1 MSKYA
6 LRLVHFLS
14 EDKPINEYFIPF
26 SSGALLNL
34 LKTDFSKVIEDVFF
48 SDVEYI
54 KELLNKREGTLESFL
69 RRYNLFDVKDQ
80 NGYNYFVDLTKEDFA
95 DEEWRANDPEDIYE
109 YSLWDY
115 FADARLILDT
125 VQIREPE
132 NNVAEVQAIND
143 EAEATMFSRSE
154 LFLQKVIFSII
165 VAIDSGEEGEQ
176 FIPPTIP
183 EDYLEYFKSG
193 SFADSLDEIEK
204 LTYVFLNDY
213 ISDMP
218 YSLYAASYDYIYKL
232 FKIIVGDKVTQ
243 YKLVEYMDKLHKSLW
258 EVSNKRPFD
267 FIKNMKTY
275 LGEELFVRS
284 LLMCDWAVFFI
295 NAFPK
300 GQKILYSI
308 KDILYGMKD
317 IFSSSPNEEKD
328 WKEII
333 EKYYP
338 EKQGC
343 FCVVLTDDDKI
354 YFALSGFDY
363 QGGKI
368 IRPKIECFKKLAK
381 YIISELNLKKD
392 SYCSLNDAT
401 KRYTEI
407 QSSRNSIKYIQ
418 GDPKFVYFFKDIK
431 NNKINTQ
438 KLGAMFGCC
447 ERKILGFIELSQG
460 KKDNYG
466 KISFFSRWAP
476 CEKCMPAIYL
486 QKKYCF
492 YAFAD
497 SFNSLENNNMELSK
511 YEVDGHYNSRY
522 WLKKQIIHNSYYS
535 NEKKQAD
542 IVDDVEDCKNK
553 DYILL
558 GVIGNKN
565 TKEIK
570 AYSVFSVS
578 TGTILE
584 KTEVEIVGRYD
595 LFININSN
603 LPNYLK
609 YITELKNICNGKY
622 THFKERCNHN
632 KEDKINDNT
641 LICGGNADFALILN
655 NNEIV
660 SKYKYIR
667 IGIDD
672 EKAIFCDIELQKVYY
687 GSKHAFILK
696 DDKGNKTI
704 KYCYT
709 DNTNEYCY
717 RDLAKDGGI
726 SDSIVYNIEKI
737 IKADG
742 WYRIDDDEDV
752 SQNQLLIL
760 GKPKFLTV
768 KLKKAANSKTSM
780 YISSTV
786 LDIDISS
793 FKYGNS
799 IFGNINLIQVSKG
812 IENQSLEKVIEA
824 CLIDKLLAEIED
836 GNISGSLIEVRTSE
850 LRKQIAHEVRT
861 SELRKRIAHEVEL
874 LDETDRRIEGI
885 SIERY

>member
-34 LKTDFSKVIEDVFF
+34 LKTDFSKIIEDVFF

-132 NNVAEVQAIND
+132 TNVAEVQAIND

-176 FIPPTIP
+176 FIPPTLP
-183 EDYLEYFKSG
+183 EDYLEYVKSG

-267 FIKNMKTY
+267 FIKNMKYY
-275 LGEELFVRS
+275 LDDELFVRS
-284 LLMCDWAVFFI
+284 LLMCYWDNFFI
-295 NAFPK
+295 NIFPK

-308 KDILYGMKD
+308 KDI
-317 IFSSSPNEEKD
+317 FSSSPDIDINKEWQKRGLYRKKIEE
-328 WKEII
+328 
-333 EKYYP
+333 YYP
-338 EKQGC
+338 TGTGC
-343 FCVVLTDDDKI
+343 FCVALTGGDKI

-363 QGGKI
+363 QGEKI
-368 IRPKIECFKKLAK
+368 INSKKIKNKIEWYKKLAE

-401 KRYTEI
+401 RCYTEI
-407 QSSRNSIKYIQ
+407 QSSIKSIKYIQ
-418 GDPKFVYFFKDIK
+418 GEANFVYFKDIK
-431 NNKINTQ
+431 NDKIDTR

-542 IVDDVEDCKNK
+542 IVDDDENCKSK

-565 TKEIK
+565 TKKIK

-578 TGTILE
+578 TGTIL
-584 KTEVEIVGRYD
+584 KMTKVEYD

-641 LICGGNADFALILN
+641 LICGGSTDFALIL

-667 IGIDD
+667 MGIDD

-696 DDKGNKTI
+696 DDKGNNTI

-717 RDLAKDGGI
+717 RDLAKDRGI
-726 SDSIVYNIEKI
+726 SYSIVDNIEKNY
-737 IKADG
+737 KADG
-742 WYRIDDDEDV
+742 WHRIDIEKDV
-752 SQNQLLIL
+752 RQNQLLIL

-768 KLKKAANSKTSM
+768 KLKELKKAANSKISM
-780 YISSTV
+780 YISPTI
-786 LDIDISS
+786 LDLDISS

-799 IFGNINLIQVSKG
+799 IFCNINLIQVSKG
-812 IENQSLEKVIEA
+812 IENQFLGKVIEA
-824 CLIDKLLAEIED
+824 CLIDKLLVEIED
-836 GNISGSLIEVRTSE
+836 GNISGSLI
-850 LRKQIAHEVRT
+850 EVRT

>member
-26 SSGALLNL
+26 SSRALLNL
-34 LKTDFSKVIEDVFF
+34 LKTDFSKIIEDVFF

-80 NGYNYFVDLTKEDFA
+80 NGYNYFVDLTGEDFSG
-95 DEEWRANDPEDIYE
+95 EEWRANDPEDIYE

-132 NNVAEVQAIND
+132 INVDEVQAINN

-176 FIPPTIP
+176 FIPPILP
-183 EDYLEYFKSG
+183 EDCLEYFKSG
-193 SFADSLDEIEK
+193 SFADRLDEIEK

-213 ISDMP
+213 IPDMP

-258 EVSNKRPFD
+258 KVSNKRPFD

-295 NAFPK
+295 NVFPK

-308 KDILYGMKD
+308 KG
-317 IFSSSPNEEKD
+317 IFSSKLNRPEGSKKYSKEK
-328 WKEII
+328 
-333 EKYYP
+333 
-338 EKQGC
+338 GC
-343 FCVVLTDDDKI
+343 FCVAITDDGKR
-354 YFALSGFDY
+354 YFALSGVDY
-363 QGGKI
+363 QGKEFI
-368 IRPKIECFKKLAK
+368 DSEKVDVKKYKKLAK
-381 YIISELNLKKD
+381 CLISELELKGYLYC
-392 SYCSLNDAT
+392 SYCSLNHYT
-401 KRYTEI
+401 KSYTEI
-407 QSSRNSIKYIQ
+407 TKNDEPIIY
-418 GDPKFVYFFKDIK
+418 IK
-431 NNKINTQ
+431 NKPNFIYFCEYIKNEVKIKGSIGKDTINKVGNIF
-438 KLGAMFGCC
+438 ACC

-476 CEKCMPAIYL
+476 CKKCMPAIYL

-497 SFNSLENNNMELSK
+497 SFNENNNMELSK
-511 YEVDGHYNSRY
+511 YEVDGYYNSRY

-542 IVDDVEDCKNK
+542 IANDDENYKSK

-558 GVIGNKN
+558 GVIGDKN

-570 AYSVFSVS
+570 AYSVFSLS

-584 KTEVEIVGRYD
+584 KTRVEIVGQYD
-595 LFININSN
+595 LFININPN

-609 YITELKNICNGKY
+609 YITELKNICYGKY

-632 KEDKINDNT
+632 KEDKINDNA

-655 NNEIV
+655 NEIV

-667 IGIDD
+667 MGIDD
-672 EKAIFCDIELQKVYY
+672 EKAIFCDIELQKIYY
-687 GSKHAFILK
+687 GFKQAFILK
-696 DDKGNKTI
+696 DNKGNKTI

-709 DNTNEYCY
+709 DNTDEYCY
-717 RDLAKDGGI
+717 RDLIRDTEN
-726 SDSIVYNIEKI
+726 SYSELSILDFINEICES
-737 IKADG
+737 DG
-742 WYRIDDDEDV
+742 WHCIGGKNRKTKDMW
-752 SQNQLLIL
+752 LTL
-760 GKPKFLTV
+760 GKPEFLTV
-768 KLKKAANSKTSM
+768 KLKDIEKGAITQTSI
-780 YISSTV
+780 YISPEMS
-786 LDIDISS
+786 DIDISA

-799 IFGNINLIQVSKG
+799 IFGNINSIQISKG
-812 IENQSLEKVIEA
+812 IKNQFLERLIEA
-824 CLIDKLLAEIED
+824 CVMDKLLVEIED
-836 GNISGSLIEVRTSE
+836 KNISGSLIEVRKSE
-850 LRKQIAHEVRT
+850 LK
-861 SELRKRIAHEVEL
+861 KRIADEVKL
-874 LDETDRRIEGI
+874 LDGADGRIEEI
-885 SIERY
+885 NINRYDL

>member
-80 NGYNYFVDLTKEDFA
+80 NGYNYFVDLTKEDFV

-176 FIPPTIP
+176 FIPPTLP

-258 EVSNKRPFD
+258 KVSNKRPFD
-267 FIKNMKTY
+267 FIKNMKYY
-275 LGEELFVRS
+275 LDDKLFVRS
-284 LLMCDWAVFFI
+284 LLMCYWDDFFI
-295 NAFPK
+295 NMFPK

-308 KDILYGMKD
+308 KDI
-317 IFSSSPNEEKD
+317 FSSSPDIDINKEWQKRGLYRKKIEE
-328 WKEII
+328 
-333 EKYYP
+333 YYP
-338 EKQGC
+338 TGTGC
-343 FCVVLTDDDKI
+343 FCVALTGGDKI

-363 QGGKI
+363 QGEKI
-368 IRPKIECFKKLAK
+368 INSKKIKNKIEWYKKLAG

-407 QSSRNSIKYIQ
+407 QSSINSIKYIQ

-447 ERKILGFIELSQG
+447 ERKILGSIELSQG

-476 CEKCMPAIYL
+476 CKKCMPAIYL

-497 SFNSLENNNMELSK
+497 SFKENNNMELSK
-511 YEVDGHYNSRY
+511 YEVDGHYNSGY

-542 IVDDVEDCKNK
+542 IVDDDENCKSK

-558 GVIGNKN
+558 GVIGDKN

-570 AYSVFSVS
+570 AYSVFFVS

-584 KTEVEIVGRYD
+584 MTKVEIVGRYD

-641 LICGGNADFALILN
+641 LICGGSADFALIL

-667 IGIDD
+667 MGIDD

-717 RDLAKDGGI
+717 RDLAKDRGI
-726 SDSIVYNIEKI
+726 SYSTVDNIEKKY
-737 IKADG
+737 KADG
-742 WYRIDDDEDV
+742 WHRIDDEEDV

-812 IENQSLEKVIEA
+812 IENQFLEKVIEA

-850 LRKQIAHEVRT
+850 LRK
-861 SELRKRIAHEVEL
+861 RIAHEVEL

>member
-26 SSGALLNL
+26 SSGALLTL
-34 LKTDFSKVIEDVFF
+34 LKTDFSKIIEDVFF

-54 KELLNKREGTLESFL
+54 KELLNRGEGTLESFL

-132 NNVAEVQAIND
+132 TNVAEVQAIND
-143 EAEATMFSRSE
+143 EAEATMFSRRE

-176 FIPPTIP
+176 FIPPTLP
-183 EDYLEYFKSG
+183 EDYLKYFKSS

-275 LGEELFVRS
+275 LGEELFLKS
-284 LLMCDWAVFFI
+284 LLVCDWTDFFVEV
-295 NAFPK
+295 FPK
-300 GQKILYSI
+300 GQKVLCDI
-308 KDILYGMKD
+308 KAL
-317 IFSSSPNEEKD
+317 FNSSPHNKEE
-328 WKEII
+328 WKKRELFKGKV

-338 EKQGC
+338 NEPGC
-343 FCVVLTDDDKI
+343 FCIVITDGSKG

-363 QGGKI
+363 QGENIVKH
-368 IRPKIECFKKLAK
+368 KEDVEKYKKLAECMMV
-381 YIISELNLKKD
+381 ELKLENY
-392 SYCSLNDAT
+392 SYCSLNYAT
-401 KRYTEI
+401 KRYTELTCHGAPI
-407 QSSRNSIKYIQ
+407 IYIQ
-418 GDPKFVYFFKDIK
+418 NEPNFTYFNDDIK
-431 NNKINTQ
+431 NKKYTIEILKNIF
-438 KLGAMFGCC
+438 ACC
-447 ERKILGFIELSQG
+447 ERKILGYIESG
-460 KKDNYG
+460 KEEEESCR

-486 QKKYCF
+486 QKEYCF

-497 SFNSLENNNMELSK
+497 YFKKEVDNDMKLCK
-511 YEVDGHYNSRY
+511 YEVERYNNSQY
-522 WLKKQIIHNSYYS
+522 GLKKYNYCSDEENQNVITHDNGNYKS
-535 NEKKQAD
+535 KR
-542 IVDDVEDCKNK
+542 
-553 DYILL
+553 YILV
-558 GVIGNKN
+558 GVIGDKS
-565 TKEIK
+565 TRKIK
-570 AYSVFSVS
+570 AYSVFSVFE
-578 TGTILE
+578 GTIFKMTKE
-584 KTEVEIVGRYD
+584 TIVGAYD
-595 LFININSN
+595 LFININPN

-609 YITELKNICNGKY
+609 YITELKNICSGKY
-622 THFKERCNHN
+622 THFKERCNYYKLN
-632 KEDKINDNT
+632 KVNDNT
-641 LICGGNADFALILN
+641 LICGGNEDFALILGDK
-655 NNEIV
+655 IV

-667 IGIDD
+667 MGLED
-672 EKAIFCDIELQKVYY
+672 EKAIFCDIELQKIYY
-687 GSKHAFILK
+687 GFKQAFILK

-717 RDLAKDGGI
+717 RDLAKEGGI
-726 SDSIVYNIEKI
+726 SDSIVYNIKKI
-737 IKADG
+737 IEADG
-742 WYRIDDDEDV
+742 WHRIDDEEDV

-768 KLKKAANSKTSM
+768 KLKEMKKAANSKTSM

-812 IENQSLEKVIEA
+812 IENQFLEKVIEA

-850 LRKQIAHEVRT
+850 LRK
-861 SELRKRIAHEVEL
+861 RIAHEVEL
-874 LDETDRRIEGI
+874 LGETDRRIEEI
-885 SIERY
+885 SIERYELLQNKIIRVQYF

>member
-132 NNVAEVQAIND
+132 TNVAEVQAIND

-176 FIPPTIP
+176 FIPPTLP

-193 SFADSLDEIEK
+193 SFADSLDDIEK

-267 FIKNMKTY
+267 FIKNMKYY
-275 LGEELFVRS
+275 LDDEFFVRS
-284 LLMCDWAVFFI
+284 LLMCYWDDFFI
-295 NAFPK
+295 NMFPK

-308 KDILYGMKD
+308 KDK
-317 IFSSSPNEEKD
+317 FSSKLNRPEGSKKYSKEK
-328 WKEII
+328 
-333 EKYYP
+333 
-338 EKQGC
+338 GC
-343 FCVVLTDDDKI
+343 FCVAITDDGKR
-354 YFALSGFDY
+354 YFALSGVDY
-363 QGGKI
+363 QGKEFI
-368 IRPKIECFKKLAK
+368 DSKKVDVKKYKKLAK
-381 YIISELNLKKD
+381 CLISELELKGCL
-392 SYCSLNDAT
+392 YCSLNHYT
-401 KRYTEI
+401 KSYTEI
-407 QSSRNSIKYIQ
+407 TKHDEPIIY
-418 GDPKFVYFFKDIK
+418 IK
-431 NNKINTQ
+431 NKPNFIYFCEYIKNEVKIKGSVGDDTINKVGNIF
-438 KLGAMFGCC
+438 ACC
-447 ERKILGFIELSQG
+447 ERKILGYIELSQG

-497 SFNSLENNNMELSK
+497 SFKENNNMELSK

-542 IVDDVEDCKNK
+542 IADDVEDYKSK
-553 DYILL
+553 YYILL
-558 GVIGNKN
+558 GVIGDKN

-578 TGTILE
+578 TGMILE
-584 KTEVEIVGRYD
+584 MTKVKIVGTYD

-609 YITELKNICNGKY
+609 YITELKNICSGKY
-622 THFKERCNHN
+622 THFKECCNHN

-641 LICGGNADFALILN
+641 LICGGSADFTLIL

-667 IGIDD
+667 MGIDD
-672 EKAIFCDIELQKVYY
+672 EKAIFCDIELKKVYY
-687 GSKHAFILK
+687 GSKHAFLK
-696 DDKGNKTI
+696 DDKGKKTI

-717 RDLAKDGGI
+717 RDLAKDRGI
-726 SDSIVYNIEKI
+726 SDSILYNIEKNY
-737 IKADG
+737 KADG
-742 WYRIDDDEDV
+742 WHCIGGKNCKTKDMW
-752 SQNQLLIL
+752 LTL
-760 GKPKFLTV
+760 GKPEFLTV
-768 KLKKAANSKTSM
+768 KLKDIEKGAITQTGI
-780 YISSTV
+780 YISPEMS
-786 LDIDISS
+786 DIDISA

-799 IFGNINLIQVSKG
+799 IFGNINSILISKG
-812 IENQSLEKVIEA
+812 IKNQFLERLIEA
-824 CLIDKLLAEIED
+824 CVMDKLLAEIED
-836 GNISGSLIEVRTSE
+836 GNVSGSLI
-850 LRKQIAHEVRT
+850 EVRT

-874 LDETDRRIEGI
+874 LDETDGRIEEI